1 MDLELL
7 NALRQV
13 FREELRHELRSELE
27 RELGPI
33 KEQLAE
39 LGPIKEQLAE
49 LGPIKEQLTELGPIK
64 ERLQAI
70 GNQLDRM
77 EQSQAED
84 VVAMLG
90 HLNNKLEVIRHD
102 VEFVAKEQG
111 AIRLEID
118 RSKRYY
124 TPIIH
129 EEP

>member
-39 LGPIKEQLAE
+39 LGPIKE
-49 LGPIKEQLTELGPIK
+49 
-64 ERLQAI
+64 RLQAI

-77 EQSQAED
+77 ELSQAED